1 MAKGGEREA
10 RWRRHVDAWRASGGT
25 QTAYCKEH
33 GLRSHSL
40 SYWHLRFSGESGSS
54 GTRGGGTL
62 TLVPA
67 ALVAGPVAST
77 PSLSLHSPE
86 GWRLDFAALPPAGW
100 LNTLWAERS

>member
-1 MAKGGEREA
+1 MTKGGELEA

-33 GLRSHSL
+33 G
-40 SYWHLRFSGESGSS
+40 
-54 GTRGGGTL
+54 L

>member
-1 MAKGGEREA
+1 MTKGGEREA

-33 GLRSHSL
+33 GLRSYSL

-62 TLVPA
+62 TLGSGGPGCRSRGVYTQS
-67 ALVAGPVAST
+67 VAPQS
-77 PSLSLHSPE
+77 
-86 GWRLDFAALPPAGW
+86 
-100 LNTLWAERS
+100 